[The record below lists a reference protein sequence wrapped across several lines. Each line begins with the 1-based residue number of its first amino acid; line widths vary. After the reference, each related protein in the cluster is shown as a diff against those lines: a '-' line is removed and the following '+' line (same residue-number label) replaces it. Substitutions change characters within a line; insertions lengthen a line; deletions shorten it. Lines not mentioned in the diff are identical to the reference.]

1 MSEQWRVKRYYRTR
15 VLIDTDD
22 VITPAYDS
30 ILVCLE
36 PSELAMLR
44 QITQYLH
51 RRSTFASEYSDNYY
65 LAPSDE
71 QWDSLQAIVAGL
83 EEKLMAGCDEIVA
96 ALETI
101 ATNTAC
107 ICNNL
112 TNPPLAQ
119 PGPAYDAVIEE
130 YLGDGTLSIDDN
142 NGGTLPADAERCA
155 LAQLTYAF
163 MFEFMD
169 ETVIPTEKVL
179 VDIILP
185 LAVGA
190 VTSAIGTPLLGVPVA
205 AITATLIALGDLAAD
220 NELANLRN
228 ALFAN
233 KEELVCAMY
242 SGLEVSYAQAHNQA
256 AAIVNDMES
265 LGATDKIIVRALL
278 APWAMAQC
286 KRVYDAATSW
296 ATSNVTA
303 NYCVACEDITQG
315 TDWFAVP
322 CHVPMTVDHPS
333 GGGYWARQSWC
344 EPIYPNKTVVGFIIE
359 TTAKTGDCGCVTDSD
374 ATDCTGTTISVNS
387 SSDITTLGSYYFYRS
402 NTHQNSEAVAELA
415 PGATQLSNQIQY
427 PVSTTGNFRVSL
439 REGYNCIGSITCVLH
454 YVVYAGSPD

>member
-36 PSELAMLR
+36 ASELAMLR
-44 QITQYLH
+44 QVTQYLH
-51 RRSTFASEYSDNYY
+51 RRSTFASEYNDNYY

-83 EEKLMAGCDEIVA
+83 EEKLMSGCDEIVA
-96 ALETI
+96 ALDAI
-101 ATNTAC
+101 ATYTAC
-107 ICNNL
+107 ICDNL
-112 TNPPLAQ
+112 ANPPLAQ

-130 YLGDGTLSIDDN
+130 YLGDGTLSIEDDN
-142 NGGTLPADAERCA
+142 GSTTPADAERCA

-190 VTSAIGTPLLGVPVA
+190 VTSAIGSPLLGVPVA

-242 SGLEVSYAQAHNQA
+242 NGMELSYQQAHNEA
-256 AAIVNDMES
+256 AAVVNDMES

-286 KRVYDAATSW
+286 KRVYDDATSW

-303 NYCVACEDITQG
+303 GYCDACSEIEG
-315 TDWFAVP
+315 SDWIAIPYFLEE
-322 CHVPMTVDHPS
+322 TVNWTS
-333 GGGYWARQSWC
+333 GGWVW
-344 EPIYPNKTVVGFIIE
+344 
-359 TTAKTGDCGCVTDSD
+359 GCVEGDFYGTEPVCGVVIECTSMSGVGIFAWSNEGYDTSCD
-374 ATDCTGTTISVNS
+374 GTPIVDNPSTSMAQGVTYYLYKSGSHNKDEAVSALCAGATEVP
-387 SSDITTLGSYYFYRS
+387 ITTYPRS
-402 NTHQNSEAVAELA
+402 G
-415 PGATQLSNQIQY
+415 PGEWE
-427 PVSTTGNFRVSL
+427 VNFRA
-439 REGYNCIGSITCVLH
+439 GTGSPGHGTAVVK
-454 YVVYAGSPD
+454 YVVYELP